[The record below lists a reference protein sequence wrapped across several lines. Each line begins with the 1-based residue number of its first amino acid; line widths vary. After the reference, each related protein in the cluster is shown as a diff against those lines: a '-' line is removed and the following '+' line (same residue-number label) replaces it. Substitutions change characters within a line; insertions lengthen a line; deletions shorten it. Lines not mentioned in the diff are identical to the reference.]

1 MAGWLLLIGTFLPDT
16 ARAADPAPVPTG
28 IVISKVADIYPVLP
42 PAGAKAWDPKPLIDA
57 IKASTATFTPKDVY
71 ELIDKKVR
79 PDVIQPVAAKAGLFY
94 DPNSM
99 LALSDQ
105 QAKARGSAMKQTVTM
120 DGAQFVQL
128 FEFFNDMKNEI
139 ASATTRVG
147 PLEPQKPNETPSIYE
162 RRARSHQEQVVKAVG
177 PYEGRIQNTTFAVT
191 LPTTQQEKDGCTRAV
206 AVWDG
211 APVSFDLFRLGM
223 GTTKAST
230 VMVQLANSPTVEKA
244 QFTVEPPRRFE
255 VLGRCGTT
263 GKTVRLTMSRTPEG
277 VWSGTAQ
284 L

>member
-1 MAGWLLLIGTFLPDT
+1 MTGWLLTWSAGV
-16 ARAADPAPVPTG
+16 AEAADPAPEPTG
-28 IVISKVADIYPVLP
+28 IVINKVADIYPILP
-42 PAGAKAWDPKPLIDA
+42 PPGAKSWDPKPLVDA

-71 ELIDKKVR
+71 DLVDHKVR

-99 LALSDQ
+99 LAISDQ
-105 QAKARGSAMKQTVTM
+105 QAKARGAAMKQTITV
-120 DGAQFVQL
+120 DGPQFVQV

-147 PLEPQKPNETPSIYE
+147 ALEPQKPNETASIYE
-162 RRARSHQEQVVKAVG
+162 RRARSHQEQVVKALG
-177 PYEGRIQNTTFAVT
+177 PYEGRIQNTTFVVT
-191 LPTTQQEKDGCTRAV
+191 LPATQQDKDGCNRAV

-230 VMVQLANSPTVEKA
+230 VMVALANSPTVEKA

-263 GKTVRLTMSRTPEG
+263 GKQVRLTMSRTPEG
-277 VWSGTAQ
+277 AWSGTAQ